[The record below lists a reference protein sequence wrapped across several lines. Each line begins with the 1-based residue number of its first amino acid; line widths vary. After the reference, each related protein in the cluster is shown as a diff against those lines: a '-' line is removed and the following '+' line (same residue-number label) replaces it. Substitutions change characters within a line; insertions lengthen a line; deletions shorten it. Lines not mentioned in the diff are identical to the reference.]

1 MRVSA
6 FDPKC
11 IVKKLGD
18 GNHVLSL
25 MYFTES
31 TLSCNVSSTFEIVVC
46 TVVVC
51 TVAFNGSPVNGLH
64 YGKITG
70 RKTRIYD

>member
-1 MRVSA
+1 MRVSP

-31 TLSCNVSSTFEIVVC
+31 TLGCNVSSTFEIVVC
-46 TVVVC
+46 TV
-51 TVAFNGSPVNGLH
+51 AFYGSPVNGLH

>member
-1 MRVSA
+1 MSA
-6 FDPKC
+6 FDSNS
-11 IVKKLGD
+11 IVKKIGD
-18 GNHVLSL
+18 GNCVLSL

-31 TLSCNVSSTFEIVVC
+31 TLGFNVSSTFEIVVC
-46 TVVVC
+46 TV
-51 TVAFNGSPVNGLH
+51 AFDGSPVNGLH

>member
-31 TLSCNVSSTFEIVVC
+31 TLNCNASSTSEIVI
-46 TVVVC
+46 C
-51 TVAFNGSPVNGLH
+51 TVAFDGSLVNGLR

-70 RKTRIYD
+70 RKTKIYD